1 MDPAHLTE
9 PTVPAP
15 VLLRADRPRL
25 RLPGLELFADLS
37 FTITPGLTLVRGG
50 DGRGKTSLL
59 RLMAGQL
66 QPDAGMVERLTPQ
79 VFLVE
84 LREPRYDATVLR
96 AWLQAQHSLYPGW
109 DAALEADLVQAFGL
123 AEHLDKTFHMVS
135 TGTRRKTGLV
145 AAFACGAGLTLL
157 DTPFAALD
165 AASRELLAE
174 LLAEAALQRLRAF
187 VLADYAL
194 PPGVQEAD
202 LSGLIDLG
210 D

>member
-1 MDPAHLTE
+1 MEPAHLTD
-9 PTVPAP
+9 PTTPAP
-15 VLLRADRPRL
+15 VLLRAERPLL
-25 RLPGLELFADLS
+25 RHPGLELFADLS
-37 FTITPGLTLVRGG
+37 FGITPGLTLVRGG

-66 QPDAGMVERLTPQ
+66 QPQSGRIERLAPQ
-79 VFLVE
+79 VFLAD
-84 LREPRYDATVLR
+84 LREPQFDATVLR
-96 AWLQAQHSLYPGW
+96 TWLQAQHSLYPGW
-109 DAALEADLVQAFGL
+109 DADLAADLVQAFGL

-174 LLAEAALQRLRAF
+174 LLKEASQQRLRGF

-194 PPGVQEAD
+194 PPGVHEAD
-202 LSGLIDLG
+202 LAGLIELG